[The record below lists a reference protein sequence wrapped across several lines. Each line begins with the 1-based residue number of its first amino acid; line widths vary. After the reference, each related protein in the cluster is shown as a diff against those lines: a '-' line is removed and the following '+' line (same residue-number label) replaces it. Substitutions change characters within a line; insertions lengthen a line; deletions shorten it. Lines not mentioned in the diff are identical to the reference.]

1 MTLDLRPDTDAI
13 FATLGASA
21 TVTPVDGA
29 PIATSVIVRSP
40 SAPSPADGAL
50 QGYRAVQPL
59 KEAALLKADVAQLPA
74 RSRIVIPAGPDAG
87 TYVTG
92 ELVKEDGETFVVTIA
107 PVDA

>member
-1 MTLDLRPDTDAI
+1 VTLDLRPDMDAI
-13 FATLGASA
+13 FGALA
-21 TVTPVDGA
+21 APTVVDGA
-29 PIATSVIVRSP
+29 PTITTTVIVRSP

-59 KEAALLKADVAQLPA
+59 KEATFLKADVAQLPA
-74 RSRIVIPAGPDAG
+74 RSRIVITDGADAG